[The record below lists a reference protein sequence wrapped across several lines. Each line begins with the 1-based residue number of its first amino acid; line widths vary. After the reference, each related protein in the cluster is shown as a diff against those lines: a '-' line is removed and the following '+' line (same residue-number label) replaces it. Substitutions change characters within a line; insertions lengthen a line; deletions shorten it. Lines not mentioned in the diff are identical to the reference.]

1 MSDVTTDAE
10 AQAADAPAPQAG
22 TDQSQ
27 VDTSQAQAADE
38 SSSPDSATDDTAK
51 ARAEAAKYRRQ
62 LRETQKRLEE
72 LEAAEKAKAE
82 AELSEAEKAARRAQE
97 LEAELERERSARRE
111 SMLESAVTAAAARM
125 GFADARDAVAL
136 LPRADLEFADDGRPE
151 VASVENALKTLLAD
165 RPHLRAGH
173 TSGGSPG
180 NPSRST
186 PPGET
191 DAQKR
196 ARLFGGNAA
205 SVFDPATA
213 ASRGGGVVMP
223 PR

>member
-1 MSDVTTDAE
+1 MSDDTTTTDP
-10 AQAADAPAPQAG
+10 QAGEVVEPQAG
-22 TDQSQ
+22 TD
-27 VDTSQAQAADE
+27 TSQADTPNPQAGDG
-38 SSSPDSATDDTAK
+38 SSSPDNTADEAAK

-62 LRETQKRLEE
+62 LRDTQKRLEE
-72 LEAAEKAKAE
+72 LEAAERAKAE

-136 LPRADLEFADDGRPE
+136 LPRTDLEFADDGRPE
-151 VASVENALKTLLAD
+151 AASVENALKTLLAD

-186 PPGET
+186 PTGET
-191 DAQKR
+191 DAQRR
-196 ARLFGGNAA
+196 ARIFGGNAA